1 MRKNRKGRAEH
12 MKKSVKNA
20 LLTTGVFLAAGAAT
34 VAGTYFTTKVLVK
47 IALDRK
53 EPDIVK
59 KAGDAI
65 AGKAADAAFMEEIET
80 AAEKLEKEPHELE
93 QIICRTLVPRKKC
106 KAYCYCHARMAF
118 DMGKR
123 FRNGCR
129 LLGKE

>member
-1 MRKNRKGRAEH
+1 

-20 LLTTGVFLAAGAAT
+20 LLTTGAFLAAGAAT

-80 AAEKLEKEPHELE
+80 AAEKLEKEPH
-93 QIICRTLVPRKKC
+93 
-106 KAYCYCHARMAF
+106 
-118 DMGKR
+118 
-123 FRNGCR
+123 
-129 LLGKE
+129 

>member
-1 MRKNRKGRAEH
+1 

-80 AAEKLEKEPHELE
+80 AARK
-93 QIICRTLVPRKKC
+93 RT
-106 KAYCYCHARMAF
+106 ARTRTDNF
-118 DMGKR
+118 V
-123 FRNGCR
+123 
-129 LLGKE
+129 